1 MLPEQPD
8 NLLLVV
14 RLWREAP
21 GDLLLTDIHMPDKDG
36 IETILEL
43 RALSPSLPIVAVSG
57 SGERKCRDLLKDA
70 NLAGT
75 IRTLDKP
82 FRLSEVLECVS
93 EVLQSAGWREGR
105 A

>member
-1 MLPEQPD
+1 
-8 NLLLVV
+8 
-14 RLWREAP
+14 
-21 GDLLLTDIHMPDKDG
+21 
-36 IETILEL
+36 
-43 RALSPSLPIVAVSG
+43 
-57 SGERKCRDLLKDA
+57 LKDA
-70 NLAGT
+70 NLADT